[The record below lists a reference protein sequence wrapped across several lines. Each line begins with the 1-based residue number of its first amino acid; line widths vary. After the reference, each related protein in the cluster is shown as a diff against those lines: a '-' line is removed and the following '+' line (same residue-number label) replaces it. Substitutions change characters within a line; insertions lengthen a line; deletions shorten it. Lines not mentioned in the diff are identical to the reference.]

1 MFVRRF
7 ATFAGTAAAA
17 GAVGL
22 AALASAGIAGA
33 STVDDTF
40 ITVISEQ
47 GIEPPSAEE
56 AIDVAHEVCMVMDD
70 GSDLFDAVT
79 AVSDYT
85 ELDVEDSAFFV
96 GASIASYCP
105 EHEGLIEEA

>member
-17 GAVGL
+17 RRLGL
-22 AALASAGIAGA
+22 AALASAGVAGA
-33 STVDDTF
+33 GTVDDVF

-47 GIEPPSAEE
+47 GIEAPSAEM
-56 AIDVAHEVCMVMDD
+56 AIGVAHDVCLVIDD
-70 GSDLFDAVT
+70 GGDLLDAVS
-79 AVSDYT
+79 AVYDYT
-85 ELDVEDSAFFV
+85 ELGFEDSAFFV

-105 EHEGLIEEA
+105 EHEALLDA